1 VDFPGLFCF
10 PGEEI
15 EMVIYFSKRRLMII
29 VLVILVIAL
38 AAIVILRSSKG
49 SLAQAIG
56 FDSGRSAALAG
67 VEAFYSVDY
76 HEGQDKWAARLC
88 ALSTEPACNFYQN
101 TVAPFLWP
109 NFEAFQS
116 VIIAKAGETV
126 MLADEVAA
134 TRENAPMQIW
144 QVGVN
149 LSAPWPQGNGQASF
163 PAYVLVVREES
174 GWKFERFLLA
184 DELAKYIGG
193 NQ

>member
-1 VDFPGLFCF
+1 M
-10 PGEEI
+10 E
-15 EMVIYFSKRRLMII
+15 IYFSKRRIMIVVLAI
-29 VLVILVIAL
+29 LLITAAILVILKY
-38 AAIVILRSSKG
+38 SKG
-49 SLAQAIG
+49 SLARAIG
-56 FDSGRSAALAG
+56 FDSGRGAAIAG

-88 ALSTEPACNFYQN
+88 ALSTEPACDFYQN
-101 TVAPFLWP
+101 TVVPFLWP
-109 NFEAFQS
+109 DFEASQS
-116 VIIAKAGETV
+116 VITAEAGEAV

-134 TRENAPMQIW
+134 THENALMQIW

-193 NQ
+193 KQ

>member
-10 PGEEI
+10 PGEEN
-15 EMVIYFSKRRLMII
+15 EMEIYFSKRRVIMIVFAI
-29 VLVILVIAL
+29 MLIILATV
-38 AAIVILRSSKG
+38 VILRFSGK
-49 SLAQAIG
+49 SLSQAIG
-56 FDSGRSAALAG
+56 FDSGRGAAIAG

-88 ALSTEPACNFYQN
+88 ELSTEPACDFYQN

-109 NFEAFQS
+109 GFEASQS
-116 VIIAKAGETV
+116 VITAKTAETV

-134 TRENAPMQIW
+134 TRGNAPMQIW

-149 LSAPWPQGNGQASF
+149 LSAPWPQGNGQAFF
-163 PAYVLVVREES
+163 PAYVLAVREES
-174 GWKFERFLLA
+174 GWKFERFLLE

-193 NQ
+193 KQ

>member
-1 VDFPGLFCF
+1 MLA
-10 PGEEI
+10 
-15 EMVIYFSKRRLMII
+15 II
-29 VLVILVIAL
+29 LIILATLVIL
-38 AAIVILRSSKG
+38 RFSGK
-49 SLAQAIG
+49 SLSQAIR
-56 FDSGRSAALAG
+56 FDSGRGAALAG

-88 ALSTEPACNFYQN
+88 ALSTEPACSFYQN

-109 NFEAFQS
+109 GLEASQS
-116 VIIAKAGETV
+116 VITAKAGETI
-126 MLADEVAA
+126 MLANEVAA

-144 QVGVN
+144 QVVVN
-149 LSAPWPQGNGQASF
+149 LSALWPQGNGQSSF

-184 DELAKYIGG
+184 DELAKYVGG

>member
-1 VDFPGLFCF
+1 M
-10 PGEEI
+10 E
-15 EMVIYFSKRRLMII
+15 IYFSKRRIMII
-29 VLVILVIAL
+29 VLAILLIIAAILVIL
-38 AAIVILRSSKG
+38 KYSKG
-49 SLAQAIG
+49 SLARAIG
-56 FDSGRSAALAG
+56 FDSGRGAALAG

-88 ALSTEPACNFYQN
+88 ALSTEPACGFYQN

-109 NFEAFQS
+109 DFEVSQS
-116 VIIAKAGETV
+116 VITAKAGETV

-149 LSAPWPQGNGQASF
+149 LSAPWPQGNGQESF
-163 PAYVLVVREES
+163 PANVLVVREES
-174 GWKFERFLLA
+174 GWKFERFLLE

-193 NQ
+193 KQ